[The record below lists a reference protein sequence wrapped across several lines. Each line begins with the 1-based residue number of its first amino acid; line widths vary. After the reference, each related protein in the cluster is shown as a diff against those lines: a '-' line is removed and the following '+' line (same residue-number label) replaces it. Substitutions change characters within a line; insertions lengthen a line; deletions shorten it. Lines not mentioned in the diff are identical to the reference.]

1 MTRTRVRRA
10 LHAADGLAITTFSQY
25 TGANLVPN
33 GTFDTGAG
41 WAIEDPAH
49 WTIAGGVLSATAG
62 ATGAVYRGGLAMVTN
77 DFYQVEF
84 DAAVLAG
91 MVTCGL
97 GVAGSAGQSHGVS
110 GSYQEIVR
118 FTSATPIIVFGGS
131 LDFVGTLD
139 NASVK
144 AIERNP
150 IWTMP
155 SADGTYT
162 LTFALPETPRA
173 GQRIEMR
180 YRHQD
185 NLNYWA
191 AVVIRSADNT
201 RWDLQ
206 INSVSAAVSTN
217 RISVT
222 DVGAVDAVRLVL
234 NGSTHTAY
242 TGAGGVFTQRGSPVN
257 VAHLNGLTGITAI
270 CTSAITPIR
279 LSAD

>member
-1 MTRTRVRRA
+1 MTRTRARRA
-10 LHAADGLAITTFSQY
+10 DQRTSGLAITSFSQHM
-25 TGANLVPN
+25 GATLVPN
-33 GTFDTGAG
+33 GTFDNGAG

-62 ATGAVYRGGLAMVTN
+62 ATGAVYQGGLAMVTN

-84 DAAVLAG
+84 DSVTAAGVIA
-91 MVTCGL
+91 CGL
-97 GVAGSAGQSHGVS
+97 GVAGSVGQSHGIS
-110 GSYQEIVR
+110 GSFQELMR
-118 FTSATPIIVFGGS
+118 YTSAAPVIVFGGS
-131 LDFVGTLD
+131 ADFVGSVD
-139 NASVK
+139 NAAVK
-144 AIERNP
+144 PINRNP

-162 LTFALPETPRA
+162 LAFTLPESPLA

-191 AVVIRSADNT
+191 AVVIRSADNAQ
-201 RWDLQ
+201 WDFQL
-206 INSVSAAVSTN
+206 NSVSAAVSIN

-222 DVGAVDAVRLVL
+222 NVGTVDAVRVIVS
-234 NGSTHTAY
+234 GSTHTAY

-270 CTSAITPIR
+270 YTSAITPIR
-279 LSAD
+279 LSVD